1 MMRMVT
7 MLATAVLAAAVMP
20 AVAAPPEKPKEIH
33 GMGCVEA
40 GVEARCLVLKDIKS
54 GMLFNLLIKEPRPAI
69 GEGIEF
75 TGVRHEG
82 PTVCMQGVAIAVA
95 SWARKDSLKC
105 AQPQKYK
112 EQKSRE

>member
-1 MMRMVT
+1 MKRIAM
-7 MLATAVLAAAVMP
+7 VLAALAMAGAAVT
-20 AVAAPPEKPKEIH
+20 AVAGPELKPKEIH

-54 GMLFNLLIKEPRPAI
+54 GTLFNLLIKEPRPAI

-75 TGVRHEG
+75 TGARHEG
-82 PTVCMQGVAIAVA
+82 PTVCMQGVAIAVT

-112 EQKSRE
+112 E

>member
-1 MMRMVT
+1 MKRIAMA
-7 MLATAVLAAAVMP
+7 LATLMLAAAVTP
-20 AVAAPPEKPKEIH
+20 TVAGPPQKPKEIH

-54 GMLFNLLIKEPRPAI
+54 GMIFNLLIKEPRPAI

-82 PTVCMQGVAIAVA
+82 PTVCMQGTAIAVTG
-95 SWARKDSLKC
+95 WIRKNSLKC
-105 AQPQKYK
+105 AQPQK
-112 EQKSRE
+112 